1 MSRQENPD
9 ALPPVR
15 VAVSFPTHS
24 VVPYGFAYDLAQMIG
39 QTVAKVPEE
48 TLSIILNASEGTY
61 IHTMR
66 QTLVEA
72 ALKTDSTHILWIDTD
87 MRFPPETM
95 AHLLSRKKPIVGI
108 NYAQR
113 RVSPEFVAVKK
124 RTGKKLDAVK
134 LITSENST
142 GLEIVEGIG
151 FGVLLMETGIFSK
164 LGSPPWF
171 QNIWDSKLKRWV
183 GEDMFFCMAARKAG
197 LKIFVDHDLSKHC
210 AHIGQFEYE
219 TSHAEFWHATEAPD
233 GTDS

>member
-1 MSRQENPD
+1 MAAKSTELELLHKKVAQIMLQALERMERMADINPANMED
-9 ALPPVR
+9 E
-15 VAVSFPTHS
+15 
-24 VVPYGFAYDLAQMIG
+24 D
-39 QTVAKVPEE
+39 
-48 TLSIILNASEGTY
+48 
-61 IHTMR
+61 
-66 QTLVEA
+66 LVEA
-72 ALKTDSTHILWIDTD
+72 ALKTDSTHILWLDTD
-87 MRFPPETM
+87 MRFPPEAMT
-95 AHLLSRKKPIVGI
+95 HLLSRKKPIVGI

-113 RVSPEFVAVKK
+113 RVPSDFVAVKK
-124 RTGKKLDAVK
+124 RAGKKLDAVK

-197 LKIFVDHDLSKHC
+197 LKVFVDHDLSKYC
-210 AHIGQFEYE
+210 KHIGQFEYE
-219 TSHAEFWHATEAPD
+219 TSHAEFCHATEAPD